1 MRETDADAA
10 KALRERS
17 RAQAARAAA
26 ADKASGRAARPSIEN
41 MAGNPDELRIG
52 LGAAP
57 AGANLVYAVVDLD
70 DKDAAPG
77 WKPYEGPVSIC
88 AEIN

>member
-1 MRETDADAA
+1 MCGVVAA
-10 KALRERS
+10 MASDS
-17 RAQAARAAA
+17 RLAACKTLAGLFLAFAAC
-26 ADKASGRAARPSIEN
+26 SGLSVARPSIEN

-77 WKPYEGPVSIC
+77 WRPYG
-88 AEIN
+88 